1 MPPSI
6 LVSISLALMK
16 YKLHLIMN
24 HFYFALIQD
33 WSRKGHILEITS
45 LNLSLIKYFCL
56 AIIKNHFLLA
66 STLISLSLAAI
77 SPSISSLNPRPPPPT
92 CHCTIVSISIVI
104 DYHDYHD
111 YHDYDHD
118 YHDYHAEETTSCI
131 SERNCLLSSTSASTE
146 RFFIAMT
153 WESYCGTLNCDQET
167 IQ

>member
-1 MPPSI
+1 MPSSI

-16 YKLHLIMN
+16 YKLHLIVN

-92 CHCTIVSISIVI
+92 CYHYHH
-104 DYHDYHD
+104 YHDYNVYYYHHYND
-111 YHDYDHD
+111 YHYHDYYQPSPPSTHLSL
-118 YHDYHAEETTSCI
+118 Y
-131 SERNCLLSSTSASTE
+131 NCKHQH
-146 RFFIAMT
+146 
-153 WESYCGTLNCDQET
+153 CH
-167 IQ
+167 